1 MQKAAQR
8 KRREPTPG
16 GAVGCA
22 VVVHNRHIITNAA
35 AASAAA
41 RDHVRVVLLDRAVVS
56 DVEVLTGVVPAR
68 AAQRQTDLLA
78 TGRTF
83 QLPIGD
89 ANGVRN
95 LHPPSRL
102 ELRGTGVL
110 GETVAAWVVCVDVR
124 RSRERRF
131 SRWEPLRGW
140 CWCIS
145 RASRWQ
151 IAFELHTRARH
162 VACSKEVFG
171 TLRARSRSFQID
183 SNRTKK
189 NRGVDGV
196 GAYMRR
202 AKSACTS
209 SLPLCLRHR
218 LFRCLPHCG
227 APTHYKAVHLRF
239 LINH

>member
-171 TLRARSRSFQID
+171 TSLRARSRSFQID
-183 SNRTKK
+183 SNRKK
-189 NRGVDGV
+189 NKTR
-196 GAYMRR
+196 
-202 AKSACTS
+202 CTS
-209 SLPLCLRHR
+209 GRTCQHQISL
-218 LFRCLPHCG
+218 
-227 APTHYKAVHLRF
+227 
-239 LINH
+239 